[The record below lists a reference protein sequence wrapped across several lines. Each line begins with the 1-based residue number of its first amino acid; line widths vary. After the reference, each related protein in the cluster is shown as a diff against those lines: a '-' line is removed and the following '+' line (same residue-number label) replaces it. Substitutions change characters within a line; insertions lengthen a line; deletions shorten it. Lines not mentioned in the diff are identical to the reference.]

1 MSNIYFAKV
10 TFSHQELI
18 FAWLDGPP
26 VREFWDNSQ
35 NPRIASAWYV
45 GGVEW

>member
-1 MSNIYFAKV
+1 MSSIHFEKATKA
-10 TFSHQELI
+10 HKERI
-18 FAWLDGPP
+18 FAGLDGPP